1 MGVAICSDLVEEEVV
16 VKDCDAFAHNT
27 LSNLPHPQGGVEG
40 CGIGQGVHPGS
51 DWVGEDV
58 IQFNG
63 FHLMRD
69 PVDTSEKRINVMR
82 CCCGITG

>member
-16 VKDCDAFAHNT
+16 VKDCDAFAHYT

-51 DWVGEDV
+51 DWVGEGRNS
-58 IQFNG
+58 IQWVPS
-63 FHLMRD
+63 HERYC
-69 PVDTSEKRINVMR
+69 RYI
-82 CCCGITG
+82 